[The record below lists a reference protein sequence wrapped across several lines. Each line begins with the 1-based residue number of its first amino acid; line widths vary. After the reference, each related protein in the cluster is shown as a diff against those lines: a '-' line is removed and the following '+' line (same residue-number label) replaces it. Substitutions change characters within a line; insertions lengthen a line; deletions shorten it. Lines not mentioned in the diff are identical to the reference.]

1 MEVMPRLKVH
11 DGPQQGVATGATRVH
26 GDTPK
31 RKKRKKE
38 ELPEQ
43 PLGADRASRARSGD
57 STMDGDKFAEMLT
70 EEVFPAIRSK
80 LADAKMVTVQWDNA
94 GGHGIKSLMTK
105 IEAELPAPFRRG
117 EQVGPESVCVPSAH
131 RAPRRMGATSA
142 STSPWIV
149 GCLASTPSTLRTRSS
164 RHGNWDGY
172 PSEKLDDLTS
182 T

>member
-1 MEVMPRLKVH
+1 MPRLKVH

-105 IEAELPAPFRRG
+105 IEAESCLPRFAAESRSARNPCVCPVRSCAHTEPRD
-117 EQVGPESVCVPSAH
+117 EWVRPRLQQVPG
-131 RAPRRMGATSA
+131 
-142 STSPWIV
+142 
-149 GCLASTPSTLRTRSS
+149 
-164 RHGNWDGY
+164 
-172 PSEKLDDLTS
+172 
-182 T
+182 

>member
-1 MEVMPRLKVH
+1 MPRLKVH

-105 IEAELPAPFRRG
+105 IEADVSCLPRFAAESRSARNPCVCPVRTEPRD
-117 EQVGPESVCVPSAH
+117 EWVRPRLQQVPG
-131 RAPRRMGATSA
+131 
-142 STSPWIV
+142 
-149 GCLASTPSTLRTRSS
+149 
-164 RHGNWDGY
+164 
-172 PSEKLDDLTS
+172 
-182 T
+182 